1 MLLLLYV
8 PFGWE
13 ARSNLIVSFLQG
25 KTPADQA
32 DGDAELAA
40 YLSSSSASH
49 EDLETAVWS
58 RTRSRTLCRSGLC
71 ALDVERKTFG
81 FDSSGGEVGDEPE
94 EMNCFSSQQ
103 HCRGDFTGLLFIC
116 IYLFIFY
123 LLVVPIEWMT
133 DRRTIRMQVQL
144 DQPSHVVSSP
154 VSHLIRDSCIFY
166 SLRLLQ
172 WFKVYKVSFQRS

>member
-1 MLLLLYV
+1 MRGTLQCNCLF
-8 PFGWE
+8 PSGEDGGRPSRWRCW
-13 ARSNLIVSFLQG
+13 ARRLPELIVRE
-25 KTPADQA
+25 PRRP
-32 DGDAELAA
+32 GDCRVIANTLAHSVS
-40 YLSSSSASH
+40 L
-49 EDLETAVWS
+49 W
-58 RTRSRTLCRSGLC
+58 TLR

-123 LLVVPIEWMT
+123 LLVVPIEWMI

-154 VSHLIRDSCIFY
+154 DSHLIRDSCIFY

>member
-1 MLLLLYV
+1 METLSSPPTWAHRLQATKTWRRPCDREHARALCVALDS
-8 PFGWE
+8 
-13 ARSNLIVSFLQG
+13 ARSTWRG
-25 KTPADQA
+25 KRLDSTLR
-32 DGDAELAA
+32 AEK
-40 YLSSSSASH
+40 
-49 EDLETAVWS
+49 LETSQKRWTAS
-58 RTRSRTLCRSGLC
+58 ARSST
-71 ALDVERKTFG
+71 
-81 FDSSGGEVGDEPE
+81 
-94 EMNCFSSQQ
+94 
-103 HCRGDFTGLLFIC
+103 GDFTGLLFIC

>member
-1 MLLLLYV
+1 MGGTLHSNRLF
-8 PFGWE
+8 PSGEDAGRTSRWRCW
-13 ARSNLIVSFLQG
+13 ARRLPELIVREPRRPG
-25 KTPADQA
+25 
-32 DGDAELAA
+32 DGRVIANTLAH
-40 YLSSSSASH
+40 S
-49 EDLETAVWS
+49 
-58 RTRSRTLCRSGLC
+58 LCRSGLC
-71 ALDVERKTFG
+71 SRSTWRGKRLDSTLRAEKL
-81 FDSSGGEVGDEPE
+81 GDEPE

-123 LLVVPIEWMT
+123 LLVVPIEWVT

-172 WFKVYKVSFQRS
+172 WFKVY

>member
-1 MLLLLYV
+1 METLSSPPTWAHRLQATKTWRRPCDREHARALCVALDS
-8 PFGWE
+8 
-13 ARSNLIVSFLQG
+13 ARSTWRG
-25 KTPADQA
+25 
-32 DGDAELAA
+32 
-40 YLSSSSASH
+40 
-49 EDLETAVWS
+49 
-58 RTRSRTLCRSGLC
+58 
-71 ALDVERKTFG
+71 KTFG